1 MQLLSGNDSTF
12 VDQLNKWVKD
22 EIKVLLVRLD
32 LKVLKVSSFLQILVS
47 FNIDIF
53 ALDFHNY

>member
-1 MQLLSGNDSTF
+1 MKLLSGNDSTF

-32 LKVLKVSSFLQILVS
+32 LKVLKVSSFLQILVR
-47 FNIDIF
+47 FKIDIF
-53 ALDFHNY
+53 ALDFQNY